1 MVRWTRRE
9 ALRGLGALAAGVS
22 LGGAPTHAAEPA
34 RKPNI
39 IFILADDLGY
49 GDLGCYGQERVKTP
63 RLDRMAAEGMR
74 FTQHYSGSTVCAPS
88 RCALMTGMHT
98 GHARIRG
105 NATVPL
111 EPEDATIAKVLKA
124 AGYRTALYGKWGLGE
139 EGTGG
144 IPTRQGFDEFYGY
157 LNQVHAHN
165 YYPDFLWR
173 NEVKEPIQGNV
184 QDPKHKGVATEGK
197 QYSNDLITDEA
208 IRFLERAKDGPFF
221 LYLALTVPHANNE
234 KFAVTKNGMEVP
246 DWGPYANEAWPD
258 PQKGH
263 AAMITRMDGYVGRV
277 LDTLNGL
284 GIDDNTAVFFASDN
298 GTHKEGG
305 ADPEFFRSSGPLN
318 GYKRSLHDGGIRV
331 PMIVRWP
338 GHVPQGAASGAV
350 WAFWDM
356 LPTLAEMA
364 GTAAP
369 TCDGVSELPV
379 LLGGNAPA
387 HAPLYWE
394 FHEGGF
400 TQAVRDGDWKGIKPA
415 RGKPFELY
423 DLSADIGETRNV
435 AADHPDITARMEA
448 FLAGV
453 RTPAPPHWP

>member
-1 MVRWTRRE
+1 MEHLTRRE
-9 ALRGLGALAAGVS
+9 ALLGMGALAAGVG
-22 LGGAPTHAAEPA
+22 LAGARAHAAEPG
-34 RKPNI
+34 RKPNV

-49 GDLGCYGQERVKTP
+49 GDLGCYGQDRIKTP
-63 RLDRMAAEGMR
+63 HLDRMAAEGMR

-111 EPEDATIAKVLKA
+111 EPEDLTVAKLLKG

-139 EGTGG
+139 EGSTG

-157 LNQVHAHN
+157 LSQVHAHN

-173 NEVKEPIQGNV
+173 NEVKEPLPGNV
-184 QDPKHKGVATEGK
+184 QDPKHRGVAPEGK

-208 IRFLERAKDGPFF
+208 LKFVERTKGAPFF
-221 LYLALTVPHANNE
+221 LYLALTLPHANNE
-234 KFAVTKNGMEVP
+234 KFGATKNGMEVP
-246 DWGPYANEAWPD
+246 DYGPYANESWPD

-263 AAMITRMDGYVGRV
+263 AAMITRLDSYAGRV
-277 LDTLNGL
+277 FEKLRELGL
-284 GIDDNTAVFFASDN
+284 DDNTVVFFTSDN

-305 ADPEFFRSSGPLN
+305 ADPEFFKSSGPLN

-338 GHVPQGAASGAV
+338 GRIPQGKVNDTV
-350 WAFWDM
+350 WAFWDV
-356 LPTLAEMA
+356 LPTLAEIA
-364 GTAAP
+364 GATAP
-369 TCDGVSELPV
+369 SCDGVSELPT
-379 LLGGNAPA
+379 LLGNASPA
-387 HAPLYWE
+387 HSPLYWE

-400 TQAVRDGDWKGIKPA
+400 VQAVRDGDWKGVKA
-415 RGKPFELY
+415 AKDKKLELY
-423 DLSADIGETRNV
+423 NLVVDTGEKTDI
-435 AADHPDITARMEA
+435 AADHPDVVVRLET
-448 FLAGV
+448 FLAGA
-453 RTPAPPHWP
+453 RTPAPPQWP